1 MWAGSSKVGL
11 LSALAV
17 SIWRK
22 KTASRAPGIS
32 GWAAHSRRL
41 DMARILARA
50 PRLTIPGTCSSIAAF
65 RSHPPMSNE
74 LSNRP
79 GAAGEAAGSD
89 PWEARAVPAALALL
103 AALLLQG
110 LIFIGESSQTSD
122 EAAHIAAGYSYLQAA
137 DFRLNPAHPPP
148 FTDWA

>member
-1 MWAGSSKVGL
+1 
-11 LSALAV
+11 
-17 SIWRK
+17 
-22 KTASRAPGIS
+22 
-32 GWAAHSRRL
+32 
-41 DMARILARA
+41 
-50 PRLTIPGTCSSIAAF
+50 
-65 RSHPPMSNE
+65 MSNE

-122 EAAHIAAGYSYLQAA
+122 EAAHIAAGYSYLVTA
-137 DFRLNPAHPPP
+137 DFRLNPEHPPLIKE
-148 FTDWA
+148 WAALPLLLLDLKFPWGPLWDQPEEWNIGRIFVHENLVPNDTI